1 MLSLPLPLPRRAP
14 WPVIQYGGNN
24 KQMRNNQPNKGSNEA
39 AATRA
44 NNQPNNSMERHH
56 GQRQRL
62 MVNGNGSWSAIQRKI
77 QSFRRFEL
85 LEFDFM
91 TTRRVRI

>member
-14 WPVIQYGGNN
+14 WPVIQYGGSN

-44 NNQPNNSMERHH
+44 NNQPNDGAAWSGMEAWNA
-56 GQRQRL
+56 
-62 MVNGNGSWSAIQRKI
+62 MVNGNGSVVISKM
-77 QSFRRFEL
+77 QSFRFSNVE
-85 LEFDFM
+85 
-91 TTRRVRI
+91 